1 MLKLLD
7 LLSAVALLVWGTHIV
22 RTGILRVYGA
32 DLRRILSR
40 SVEKR
45 PLAFAAGIG
54 VTALVQSSNATALL
68 ATSFVAQGLMALA
81 PALAIMLGADVGT
94 ALMARVLTLDLSWLS
109 PLLIF
114 FGVIFFLS
122 RKQTRLGQL
131 GRVFIGLGLI
141 ILALQLIVAA
151 AEPMTQAKGV
161 KVLFSSLTGDIMLD
175 ALTGALFAM
184 ISYSSLAAV
193 LLTATLA
200 ASKVI
205 SLKVALCLV
214 VGANLGSG
222 ILAMLSATAQNA
234 AGRRVAL
241 GSLLFKVAGCLL
253 VLPLVGPLA
262 DWMDHWQFSTAELV
276 IAFHVLYNAARCLA
290 CLPLTN
296 AMASFCTRVMPDR
309 ALPDDVA
316 RPRHLDPAAL
326 DTPSL
331 ALANAVRETLRMG
344 DTVEQ
349 MLNNLMQ
356 IIRGGDPLL
365 GKDIRKLDDDVDALY
380 TAIKLYLAR
389 MPREDL
395 SERDSRRWAE
405 IIELAINLE
414 QAGDI
419 IEHML
424 AAVQDKKTSRSRSF
438 SDTGLEEIGTLYQQ
452 LVSNL
457 RLGLGVPQRRPRQ
470 RQAPAPGQAALPSA
484 GTALRPCPCRPPA
497 PAGGTEHRD
506 QLAAPGPDQRHEA
519 SQLAVLRHR
528 LRRAGQ
534 SRRAEQRGRRGHSAG
549 RGRLG
554 RRSRR
559 HDLGAAGRASARR
572 GASGNAPF
580 ATLAVLRVGS
590 S

>member
-380 TAIKLYLAR
+380 TAIKLYLGQGCRAR
-389 MPREDL
+389 TCPNATAGAGRR
-395 SERDSRRWAE
+395 SSSWRSTWSRPA
-405 IIELAINLE
+405 
-414 QAGDI
+414 
-419 IEHML
+419 
-424 AAVQDKKTSRSRSF
+424 TSSSTCSPPCR
-438 SDTGLEEIGTLYQQ
+438 T
-452 LVSNL
+452 
-457 RLGLGVPQRRPRQ
+457 RRPRAAA
-470 RQAPAPGQAALPSA
+470 RSPTPAWKRSAPCTSSWSPTCAWVSQCSSTATSTAPSA
-484 GTALRPCPCRPPA
+484 CAGPSSASACRNGATPMPMSTAC
-497 PAGGTEHRD
+497 T
-506 QLAAPGPDQRHEA
+506 
-519 SQLAVLRHR
+519 
-528 LRRAGQ
+528 
-534 SRRAEQRGRRGHSAG
+534 SRWY
-549 RGRLG
+549 
-554 RRSRR
+554 
-559 HDLGAAGRASARR
+559 RASRPARC
-572 GASGNAPF
+572 
-580 ATLAVLRVGS
+580 TWT
-590 S
+590 